1 MKITRRQLRRIIK
14 EELSLLSEVDDLPV
28 RGSKVRN
35 FEHQRNIPSL
45 AERGK
50 LWGVADNEGRIA
62 LLERPRTGA
71 GIRHT
76 GYVVDVGRSS
86 EAILKIS
93 QVSRKEISTEQVT
106 FSRNRDPSV
115 SEETKVVKSIYFSR
129 ALKDGPDYS
138 SGGASLGGSQDIEK
152 HVKRHL
158 KVTDPREPAQST
170 TSSTQR
176 RSSGGGQSSSPSTGT
191 SASKGSRTS
200 TTSRPVKGGS
210 RAPQPKRSSGR

>member
-1 MKITRRQLRRIIK
+1 MRITRKQLRQIIQ
-14 EELSLLSEVDDLPV
+14 EELSLLSEVDDTPI
-28 RGSKVRN
+28 RGSRVRS
-35 FEHQRNIPSL
+35 FQHQRNIPSL

-50 LWGVADNEGRIA
+50 LWGVADNDGRIA

-76 GYVVDVGRSS
+76 GYVVDVRSS
-86 EAILKIS
+86 SEGILKIS
-93 QVSRKEISTEQVT
+93 QISRQQISTERVT

-115 SEETKVVKSIYFSR
+115 SEETKEVRSIYFSP

-138 SGGASLGGSQDIEK
+138 SGGASLGGSQDIER

-158 KVTDPREPAQST
+158 RVTDPSEPSQST

-176 RSSGGGQSSSPSTGT
+176 RSSGGGQSSSQSTGT
-191 SASKGSRTS
+191 SAPKGSRPSTS
-200 TTSRPVKGGS
+200 TRPVKGGS
-210 RAPQPKRSSGR
+210 RAPQRKGSSGR

>member
-1 MKITRRQLRRIIK
+1 MRITRNQLRRIIR

-76 GYVVDVGRSS
+76 GYVVEVGRSS
-86 EAILKIS
+86 EGILKIS
-93 QVSRKEISTEQVT
+93 QISRKEISTEQVT
-106 FSRNRDPSV
+106 FPRKGDPSV
-115 SEETKVVKSIYFSR
+115 SEETSAVRSIYFSR

-138 SGGASLGGSQDIEK
+138 SGGANLGGSQDIEK

-158 KVTDPREPAQST
+158 RVTDPREPAQST

-176 RSSGGGQSSSPSTGT
+176 RSSGGGQSSTQPTGT
-191 SASKGSRTS
+191 SAPKGSKPS
-200 TTSRPVKGGS
+200 PSSRPVKGGS
-210 RAPQPKRSSGR
+210 GAPQPKRSGGR